1 MSSIIEE
8 LYPESPFQRKIMKE
22 HQEAKV
28 ARQLLARNLNTLPPV
43 EKRRK
48 KPKYDTESR
57 LPPGGHK
64 VSQPYESAK
73 KHPAVR
79 IFGQKTGISKEF
91 LIKQHRI
98 SPFPQ
103 KELSSSS
110 ETRSKI
116 PRKVKQ
122 SSQQPS
128 QSTQRGS
135 RDGRT
140 YTMLENN
147 ERELKQQLYERDQR
161 LKETERRQE
170 V

>member
-28 ARQLLARNLNTLPPV
+28 ARQLRQHVNTLPPV

-64 VSQPYESAK
+64 IPEPYESTK

-79 IFGQKTGISKEF
+79 MIRLPYSISKF
-91 LIKQHRI
+91 R
-98 SPFPQ
+98 
-103 KELSSSS
+103 
-110 ETRSKI
+110 
-116 PRKVKQ
+116 
-122 SSQQPS
+122 
-128 QSTQRGS
+128 
-135 RDGRT
+135 
-140 YTMLENN
+140 
-147 ERELKQQLYERDQR
+147 
-161 LKETERRQE
+161 
-170 V
+170 

>member
-64 VSQPYESAK
+64 VPQPYESAK

-79 IFGQKTGISKEF
+79 IFGRKIGISNDF
-91 LIKQHRI
+91 LI
-98 SPFPQ
+98 
-103 KELSSSS
+103 
-110 ETRSKI
+110 
-116 PRKVKQ
+116 
-122 SSQQPS
+122 
-128 QSTQRGS
+128 
-135 RDGRT
+135 
-140 YTMLENN
+140 
-147 ERELKQQLYERDQR
+147 
-161 LKETERRQE
+161 
-170 V
+170 

>member
-1 MSSIIEE
+1 MNGLYHIVHIKYHKLRYIFSRISGSEMSSIIEE

-64 VSQPYESAK
+64 VPEPYESAK

-79 IFGQKTGISKEF
+79 IFCHKADISN
-91 LIKQHRI
+91 L
-98 SPFPQ
+98 PC
-103 KELSSSS
+103 
-110 ETRSKI
+110 
-116 PRKVKQ
+116 
-122 SSQQPS
+122 
-128 QSTQRGS
+128 
-135 RDGRT
+135 
-140 YTMLENN
+140 
-147 ERELKQQLYERDQR
+147 
-161 LKETERRQE
+161 
-170 V
+170 